1 MAYAT
6 KEIDHEKRKN
16 GEGSY
21 SPYNYMYRYLM
32 DNYEPEQLNNKPS
45 MALES
50 LEHKLSTIGK
60 EYCLKT
66 GVKMDDKTLAQHASS
81 AIVNFIDN
89 NGKRGDTAH
98 NLGKRQ
104 ENSFDTIKAAMSDLR
119 W

>member
-6 KEIDHEKRKN
+6 KEIDHEKRRN

-21 SPYNYMYRYLM
+21 SPYNYMYHYLM

-50 LEHKLSTIGK
+50 LERKLLAIGK
-60 EYCLKT
+60 EYCLKI
-66 GVKMDDKTLAQHASS
+66 GVKMDDKALASYASG
-81 AIVNFIDN
+81 AITNFIN
-89 NGKRGDTAH
+89 NDSEHGDTAN

-104 ENSFDTIKAAMSDLR
+104 ENSFNTIKAAISDLR

>member
-1 MAYAT
+1 MY
-6 KEIDHEKRKN
+6 KNKQEDHEKRKN

-32 DNYEPEQLNNKPS
+32 DNYEPKQLNNKPS
-45 MALES
+45 MTLEP
-50 LEHKLSTIGK
+50 LERKLLAIGK
-60 EYCLKT
+60 EYCLKA
-66 GVKMDDKTLAQHASS
+66 GVKLDDKTLAQHASS

-89 NGKRGDTAH
+89 NGEHGDTAH

-104 ENSFDTIKAAMSDLR
+104 ENSFNTIKAAISDLR

>member
-1 MAYAT
+1 MYAT
-6 KEIDHEKRKN
+6 REQDHEKRKN

-50 LEHKLSTIGK
+50 LERKLVSIGK
-60 EYCLKT
+60 EYCVKT
-66 GVKMDDKTLAQHASS
+66 GIKTNDNELVQNASS
-81 AIVNFIDN
+81 AITNFIDN
-89 NGKRGDTAH
+89 NGEHGDTAQ
-98 NLGKRQ
+98 NLGKAQ
-104 ENSFDTIKAAMSDLR
+104 NNSFNTIRDSIADLR